1 MQKLLVTQI
10 NMLHIT
16 EIIGTVFCLLSV
28 ILGAFGSHYLKNK
41 ITQSEI
47 QSFEI
52 GVKYLIYHGLS
63 LLIIS
68 QLYLDI
74 TIWISVLITVGTIL
88 FSFSIFF
95 LSTQT
100 LFNKNLKILGP
111 ITPLGG
117 LLIIIGWF
125 LLLLEFLAPYFN

>member
-1 MQKLLVTQI
+1 
-10 NMLHIT
+10 MLYIT
-16 EIIGTVFCLLSV
+16 EIIGTLFCLLSV

-125 LLLLEFLAPYFN
+125 LLLLEFLATYLN

>member
-1 MQKLLVTQI
+1 
-10 NMLHIT
+10 MLYIT

-41 ITQSEI
+41 MTQTEI

-52 GVKYLIYHGLS
+52 GVKYLTYHGLS

-125 LLLLEFLAPYFN
+125 LLLLEFLAPYLN

>member
-1 MQKLLVTQI
+1 
-10 NMLHIT
+10 MLYIT

-28 ILGAFGSHYLKNK
+28 VLGAFGSHYLKNK
-41 ITQSEI
+41 MTQTEI

-125 LLLLEFLAPYFN
+125 LLLLEFLATYLN

>member
-1 MQKLLVTQI
+1 
-10 NMLHIT
+10 MLYIT

-125 LLLLEFLAPYFN
+125 LLLLEFLAPYLN

>member
-1 MQKLLVTQI
+1 
-10 NMLHIT
+10 MLYIT

-28 ILGAFGSHYLKNK
+28 MLGAFGSHYLKNK

-125 LLLLEFLAPYFN
+125 LLLLEFLATYLN

>member
-1 MQKLLVTQI
+1 
-10 NMLHIT
+10 MLYIT

-74 TIWISVLITVGTIL
+74 TIWISVLITVVTIL

-111 ITPLGG
+111 LTPLGG

-125 LLLLEFLAPYFN
+125 LLLLEFLAPYLN

>member
-1 MQKLLVTQI
+1 
-10 NMLHIT
+10 MLYIT

-41 ITQSEI
+41 MTQTEI

-125 LLLLEFLAPYFN
+125 LLLLEFLAPYLN

>member
-1 MQKLLVTQI
+1 
-10 NMLHIT
+10 MLYIT

-41 ITQSEI
+41 MTQTEI

-52 GVKYLIYHGLS
+52 GVKYLIYHGLA

-125 LLLLEFLAPYFN
+125 LLLLEFLATYLN

>member
-1 MQKLLVTQI
+1 
-10 NMLHIT
+10 MLYIT

-52 GVKYLIYHGLS
+52 GVKYLIYHVLS

-100 LFNKNLKILGP
+100 LFNKNLKILGL

-125 LLLLEFLAPYFN
+125 LLLLEFLATYLN

>member
-1 MQKLLVTQI
+1 
-10 NMLHIT
+10 MLYIT

-41 ITQSEI
+41 MTQTEI

-117 LLIIIGWF
+117 LLILIGWF
-125 LLLLEFLAPYFN
+125 LLLLEFLAPYLN

>member
-10 NMLHIT
+10 NMLYIT

-41 ITQSEI
+41 MTQTEI

-100 LFNKNLKILGP
+100 LFNKNLKTLGL

-125 LLLLEFLAPYFN
+125 LLLLEFLATYLN

>member
-1 MQKLLVTQI
+1 
-10 NMLHIT
+10 MLYIT

-68 QLYLDI
+68 QLYLNI

-125 LLLLEFLAPYFN
+125 LLLLEFLAPYLN

>member
-1 MQKLLVTQI
+1 
-10 NMLHIT
+10 MLYII

-41 ITQSEI
+41 MTQTEV

-125 LLLLEFLAPYFN
+125 LLLLEFLAPYLN

>member
-10 NMLHIT
+10 NMLYIT

-100 LFNKNLKILGP
+100 FFNKNLKILGP

-125 LLLLEFLAPYFN
+125 LLLLEFLAPYLN

>member
-1 MQKLLVTQI
+1 
-10 NMLHIT
+10 MLYIT

-52 GVKYLIYHGLS
+52 GVKYLIYHVLS

-125 LLLLEFLAPYFN
+125 LLLLEFLATYLN

>member
-1 MQKLLVTQI
+1 
-10 NMLHIT
+10 MLYIT
-16 EIIGTVFCLLSV
+16 EIIGTVFCLFSV

-125 LLLLEFLAPYFN
+125 LLLLEFLAPYLN

>member
-1 MQKLLVTQI
+1 
-10 NMLHIT
+10 MLYIT

-41 ITQSEI
+41 ITQTEI

-100 LFNKNLKILGP
+100 LFNKNLKNLGL

-125 LLLLEFLAPYFN
+125 LLLLEFLATYLN

>member
-1 MQKLLVTQI
+1 
-10 NMLHIT
+10 MLYIT

-125 LLLLEFLAPYFN
+125 LLLLEFLSTYLN

>member
-1 MQKLLVTQI
+1 
-10 NMLHIT
+10 MLYIT

-41 ITQSEI
+41 ITQTEI

-95 LSTQT
+95 CR
-100 LFNKNLKILGP
+100 LKLC
-111 ITPLGG
+111 
-117 LLIIIGWF
+117 LIKI
-125 LLLLEFLAPYFN
+125 

>member
-1 MQKLLVTQI
+1 
-10 NMLHIT
+10 MLYIT

-28 ILGAFGSHYLKNK
+28 MLGAFGSHYLKNK

-68 QLYLDI
+68 QLYLNI
-74 TIWISVLITVGTIL
+74 TIWIPVLITVGTIL

-117 LLIIIGWF
+117 LLILIGWF
-125 LLLLEFLAPYFN
+125 LLLLEFLAPYLN

>member
-1 MQKLLVTQI
+1 
-10 NMLHIT
+10 MLYIT

-41 ITQSEI
+41 MTQTEI

-88 FSFSIFF
+88 FSFSVFF

-125 LLLLEFLAPYFN
+125 LLLLEFLATYLN

>member
-1 MQKLLVTQI
+1 
-10 NMLHIT
+10 MLYIT

-68 QLYLDI
+68 QLYLNI
-74 TIWISVLITVGTIL
+74 TIWIPVLITVGTIL

-125 LLLLEFLAPYFN
+125 LLLLEFLAPYLN

>member
-1 MQKLLVTQI
+1 
-10 NMLHIT
+10 MLYIT
-16 EIIGTVFCLLSV
+16 EIIGTVFCLLSF
-28 ILGAFGSHYLKNK
+28 ILGAFASHYLKNK
-41 ITQSEI
+41 MTQTEI

-100 LFNKNLKILGP
+100 FFNKNLKILGP

-125 LLLLEFLAPYFN
+125 LLLLEFLAPYLN

>member
-1 MQKLLVTQI
+1 
-10 NMLHIT
+10 MLYIT

-41 ITQSEI
+41 ITQTEI

-125 LLLLEFLAPYFN
+125 LLLLEFLATYLN

>member
-1 MQKLLVTQI
+1 
-10 NMLHIT
+10 MLYVT

-28 ILGAFGSHYLKNK
+28 ILGAFSSHYLKNK
-41 ITQSEI
+41 MTQTEI

-125 LLLLEFLAPYFN
+125 LLLLEFLATYLN

>member
-1 MQKLLVTQI
+1 
-10 NMLHIT
+10 MLYIT

-28 ILGAFGSHYLKNK
+28 VLGAFGSHYLKNK
-41 ITQSEI
+41 MTQTEI

-125 LLLLEFLAPYFN
+125 LLLLEFLTPYLN

>member
-1 MQKLLVTQI
+1 
-10 NMLHIT
+10 MLHIT

-41 ITQSEI
+41 MTQTEI

-52 GVKYLIYHGLS
+52 GVKYLIYHCLS

-117 LLIIIGWF
+117 LLILIGWF
-125 LLLLEFLAPYFN
+125 LLLLEFLAPYLN

>member
-1 MQKLLVTQI
+1 
-10 NMLHIT
+10 MLYIT

-28 ILGAFGSHYLKNK
+28 MLGAFGSHYLKNK

-68 QLYLDI
+68 QLYLNI
-74 TIWISVLITVGTIL
+74 TIWIPVLITVGTIL

-125 LLLLEFLAPYFN
+125 LLLLEFLAPYLN

>member
-1 MQKLLVTQI
+1 MLYI
-10 NMLHIT
+10 N

-28 ILGAFGSHYLKNK
+28 ILGAFGSHKLKNK
-41 ITQSEI
+41 LTQIEI

-52 GVKYLIYHGLS
+52 GVKYLMYHGLS

-74 TIWISVLITVGTIL
+74 TVWVTALITIGTLI

-100 LFNKNLKILGP
+100 LFNRNLKILGP
-111 ITPLGG
+111 LTPLGG
-117 LLIIIGWF
+117 LLMIIGWF
-125 LLLLEFLAPYFN
+125 LLLFEFLFPYLN

>member
-1 MQKLLVTQI
+1 
-10 NMLHIT
+10 MLYIT

-117 LLIIIGWF
+117 LLIVIGWF
-125 LLLLEFLAPYFN
+125 LLLLEFLANYLN

>member
-1 MQKLLVTQI
+1 
-10 NMLHIT
+10 MLYIT
-16 EIIGTVFCLLSV
+16 EIIGTVFCLLSFM
-28 ILGAFGSHYLKNK
+28 LGAFGSHYLKNK

-68 QLYLDI
+68 QLYLNI
-74 TIWISVLITVGTIL
+74 TIWIPVLITVGTIL

-125 LLLLEFLAPYFN
+125 LLLLEFLAPYLN

>member
-1 MQKLLVTQI
+1 M
-10 NMLHIT
+10 NMLYIT

-41 ITQSEI
+41 MTQTEI

-125 LLLLEFLAPYFN
+125 LLLLEFLATYLN

>member
-10 NMLHIT
+10 NMLYIT

-125 LLLLEFLAPYFN
+125 LLLLEFLATYLN

>member
-16 EIIGTVFCLLSV
+16 EIIGTFFCLLSV

-41 ITQSEI
+41 LTQTEI

-52 GVKYLIYHGLS
+52 AVKYLIYHGLS
-63 LLIIS
+63 LLVIS

-74 TIWISVLITVGTIL
+74 TVWISVLIIVGTIL
-88 FSFSIFF
+88 FSFSILF

-100 LFNKNLKILGP
+100 LLNKNLKILGP
-111 ITPLGG
+111 VTPLGG

-125 LLLLEFLAPYFN
+125 LLLLEFLAPYLN

>member
-1 MQKLLVTQI
+1 
-10 NMLHIT
+10 MLYIT

-41 ITQSEI
+41 MTQTEI

-74 TIWISVLITVGTIL
+74 TIWITVLITIGTLL

-125 LLLLEFLAPYFN
+125 LLLLEFLATYLN

>member
-10 NMLHIT
+10 NMLYIT

-41 ITQSEI
+41 ITQTEI

-74 TIWISVLITVGTIL
+74 TIWISLLITVGTIL

-125 LLLLEFLAPYFN
+125 LLLLEFLATYLN

>member
-1 MQKLLVTQI
+1 
-10 NMLHIT
+10 MLYIT

-41 ITQSEI
+41 MTQTEI

-74 TIWISVLITVGTIL
+74 TIWITVLITIGTLL

-125 LLLLEFLAPYFN
+125 LLLLEFLAPYLN

>member
-1 MQKLLVTQI
+1 
-10 NMLHIT
+10 MLYIT

-28 ILGAFGSHYLKNK
+28 ILSAFGSHYLKNK
-41 ITQSEI
+41 MTQTEI

-125 LLLLEFLAPYFN
+125 LLLLEFLAPYLN